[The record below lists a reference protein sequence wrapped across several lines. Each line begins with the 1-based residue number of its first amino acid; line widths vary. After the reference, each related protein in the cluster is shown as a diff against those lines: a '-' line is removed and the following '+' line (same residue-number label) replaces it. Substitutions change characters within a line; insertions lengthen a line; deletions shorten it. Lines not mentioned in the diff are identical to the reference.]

1 MGDHERGKEYVN
13 LLHDCNW
20 DDLVLRVISPEVER
34 TKNAEEEVLEK
45 AVFEI
50 GHPLEVGRTDLKT
63 NCFLSDLT
71 VQEMLDEPGQ
81 LAAELCHV
89 LGILTDHGDEELTL
103 RWHEIFHGWLPIFL
117 VVDNRLSKNLEKIV
131 NLSLL

>member
-1 MGDHERGKEYVN
+1 MELLSILHHQICVSFDHIFSVPWWILTKLDLLALRLDDHKEDAWLNAVTYLNQLLGAMGDHERGKEYVN

-45 AVFEI
+45 ALFEI

-71 VQEMLDEPGQ
+71 V
-81 LAAELCHV
+81 
-89 LGILTDHGDEELTL
+89 
-103 RWHEIFHGWLPIFL
+103 
-117 VVDNRLSKNLEKIV
+117 
-131 NLSLL
+131 